1 MDKEEKR
8 NISVIKD
15 IDGHSIVVIN
25 DIIFKGK
32 RNINWKDVEEYLKRY
47 VGEFYEVAETKDIV
61 YIGRDLPDEYAHS
74 NYTNSLKG
82 LNVKAKANAV
92 QSIPQLIQGAFG
104 KNFRENYANKHIRD
118 AKYGWFRFSSRFALP
133 IYNDNEEIIR
143 YNIFN
148 ASLLVRCAI
157 DGKMYL
163 YDIIDIKK
171 KRATSSA
178 DIIGLPSKKPIS

>member
-61 YIGRDLPDEYAHS
+61 YIGRDLPDEYVGS
-74 NYTNSLKG
+74 IYTKHLKG
-82 LNVKAKANAV
+82 AYVKAKANAV
-92 QSIPQLIQGAFG
+92 QGIPEMIELAS
-104 KNFRENYANKHIRD
+104 NMLYEENRKAKHSRD
-118 AKYGWFRFSSRFALP
+118 GRNGWYRYDTRFAIP
-133 IYNDNEEIIR
+133 IYNENEILEKYNIYYARLLIR
-143 YNIFN
+143 YATN
-148 ASLLVRCAI
+148 
-157 DGKMYL
+157 GKKYL
-163 YDIIDIKK
+163 YDITEIKK
-171 KRATSSA
+171 ETSKSCQVNT
-178 DIIGLPSKKPIS
+178 LPS